1 MDNKEREYELER
13 LSMTIEHIK
22 RQLAASGSQCTD
34 SQQQLKGTLA
44 DYWGNLGSSACDEA
58 QFIEEMDRQKKLTAL
73 VHQKYSRLQRMAD
86 SPYFGRIDFW
96 EPQSGSDQAELIY
109 IGISSLSHSGSG
121 ELLVYDWRSPVA
133 GMFYDFERGK
143 AWYECPAGRIEGEIR
158 LKRQFKIVNGIMKYM
173 FDADITIE
181 DEMLQA
187 VLSKSSDARMHTIVT
202 SIQREQNQIVRDVG
216 HPVLFVRG
224 PAGSGK
230 TSIALHRIAYLLY
243 HEREH
248 LSSKNV
254 IIFSPNHIFSDYI
267 ADVLPEI
274 GEENVLQTTFQDY
287 VKDTG
292 VGQELALEDRS
303 VQLEWLLGDKQAG
316 WAMKVENIR
325 YKSSAA
331 FVKLLDC
338 YVGFLQETLVRE
350 HPPIRF
356 NGEVIFSKGE
366 WKKHFFHNLA
376 HLPAGRRL
384 KKIRQ
389 LIKNKLQSAIQRL
402 RQEKIKEITESGNE
416 VNAKTVEA
424 MARLAAGEAAV
435 PLYEIIHKL
444 TELHA
449 LSLYKALFTCEEF
462 LNNREVAALL
472 PQTWQEICRQ
482 TLRELQAGRVTYED
496 SFGYLYLLGMLEG
509 FPANREIRHVV
520 VDEAQD
526 YTALQYKIIKQL
538 FPASRW
544 TILGDPAQAVHPY
557 LTTADFAEVSRI
569 LQQAGSCFYT
579 LKRAYRS
586 TCEIHAF
593 CQALLPATEKTEA
606 VLRFGG
612 KPRVVRQRQ
621 ADGTNAWLR
630 AVQVLQREGWQS
642 IALICKTARQAMLVH
657 QAVSER
663 LPAHVILSEDDR
675 FRRGVVVIPSYLA
688 KGLEFDAVL
697 VVQAEQTQYGRPEE
711 RNLFYTVCTR
721 ALHQLCL
728 FHFDALTPFVAELD
742 TSLYDVMWEENN

>member
-1 MDNKEREYELER
+1 MDNKERKYELTR

-22 RQLAASGSQCTD
+22 GQLAASGSQCSD

-58 QFIEEMDRQKKLTAL
+58 QFIEEMDRQKRLTAL

-96 EPQSGSDQAELIY
+96 EPQSGSEEAERIY
-109 IGISSLSHSGSG
+109 IGISSLSHPGSG

-158 LKRQFKIVNGIMKYM
+158 LKRQFKIVNGTMKYM

-187 VLSKSSDARMHTIVT
+187 VLSKSSDAKMHTIVT
-202 SIQREQNQIVRDVG
+202 SIQREQNQIVRDEG

-243 HEREH
+243 REREH

-292 VGQELALEDRS
+292 VGQELTLEDRS
-303 VQLEWLLGDKQAG
+303 AQLEWLLGDKQAG
-316 WAMKVENIR
+316 WATKVENIR

-331 FVKLLDC
+331 FVKLLDS
-338 YVGFLQETLVRE
+338 YVGFLQENLVRD

-376 HLPAGRRL
+376 HLPVGRRL

-424 MARLAAGEAAV
+424 MARLAAGEAAA
-435 PLYEIIHKL
+435 PLYEVIHKL

-449 LSLYKALFTCEEF
+449 LSLYKALFTREGF

-482 TLRELQAGRVTYED
+482 TLRQLQTGRVTYED

-509 FPANREIRHVV
+509 FPVNREIRHVV

-569 LQQAGSCFYT
+569 LQQEDSYFYT

-593 CQALLPATEKTEA
+593 CQALLPATEMTEA

-612 KPRVVRQRQ
+612 KPRVVRQRE
-621 ADGTNAWLR
+621 ADGTNTWLR
-630 AVQVLQREGWQS
+630 AVETLQQEGWQS
-642 IALICKTARQAMLVH
+642 IALICKTARQAVLVH
-657 QAVSER
+657 RAVSER
-663 LPAHVILSEDDR
+663 LPAHVILSEEDR
-675 FRRGVVVIPSYLA
+675 FRRGVVIIPSYLA

-697 VVQAEQTQYGRPEE
+697 VIRAEQTQYGRPEE

-721 ALHQLCL
+721 ALHQLYL
-728 FHFDALTPFVAELD
+728 FHFGALTPFVAELD
-742 TSLYDVMWEENN
+742 TSLYDVVWEEND